1 MSAGDTNKPVEGSA
15 NIIDPAMSLVGK
27 LEDLSLGEILQIVSL
42 SRRSG
47 LLRIEGPEGEGNVF
61 IRDGKIIFASSS
73 IEQEGVLSLLV
84 SHGLVE
90 RTQIEGIRDSLEKV
104 SSPDELKS
112 VLFDE
117 LGVTPEAF
125 QKTLRKKVEDMLYA
139 FFMWEE
145 GTFSFQLVENDDE
158 SPLFMRMG
166 LLFLDNG
173 ISSQFIVM
181 EGARIRDEKRR
192 DQALAGGETSDTM
205 DLGDQV
211 DILAD
216 DTETAAAELQSF
228 YIPESIPPLPER
240 IAKVIILVTGDPALK
255 KGITDALGESDINL
269 LHFDDAVSTLV
280 RIQELRT
287 HRIFP
292 YLILDM
298 MAKGLA
304 DGVRLGGLDI
314 LSTLWDLGINLPAS
328 VIAFEENVES
338 PRDDLVNLESVEL
351 ILLPSLD
358 AEDTSDDD
366 SDQYQDEFK
375 RLIERITEFIETKA
389 EEDQEEYFD
398 LERELSDDL
407 ESIDL
412 PLDTWIEPDV
422 QKPSEPTD
430 PHMAKLSS
438 FVAELNRQDISGE
451 ITLLALR
458 FASEFASRAV
468 LFLVRREDMRGLGQ
482 FGVDLGDELDADKMV
497 RSLVLP
503 RTEGSIFNKVIE
515 AHQSY
520 RGSPDDDEIL
530 DVLLQS
536 LGGEIPGEFYVGPVI
551 SMGKAAVVLYCDDLP
566 ERQSI
571 EPTQSLDIFLS
582 HTGLALDRAFLEMKL
597 KESG

>member
-1 MSAGDTNKPVEGSA
+1 MSTGDTNKPIEGSG

-47 LLRIEGPEGEGNVF
+47 LLRIDGPEGEGNVF

-84 SHGLVE
+84 SHGLVD
-90 RTQIEGIRDSLEKV
+90 RNQVEGIRDSLEKV

-117 LGVTPEAF
+117 LSVTPEAF

-181 EGARIRDEKRR
+181 EGARIKDELRR
-192 DQALAGGETSDTM
+192 DQALAGGVTSGTM
-205 DLGDQV
+205 DLGDQL

-216 DTETAAAELQSF
+216 DAAAAAELQSF
-228 YIPESIPPLPER
+228 KIPESMPPLPER
-240 IAKVIILVTGDPALK
+240 IARVIILVTGDPALK

-287 HRIFP
+287 HKIFP
-292 YLILDM
+292 YLILDI

-304 DGVRLGGLDI
+304 DGVLLGGLDI
-314 LSTLWDLGINLPAS
+314 LSTLWDIGINLHAS
-328 VIAFEENVES
+328 VVAFEENIES
-338 PRDDLVNLESVEL
+338 LRGELVNLKSVDL
-351 ILLPSLD
+351 MLLPSLS
-358 AEDTSDDD
+358 AEGTSDDD
-366 SDQYQDEFK
+366 SDPYQKEFM
-375 RLIERITEFIETKA
+375 RLIERITELIETKTK
-389 EEDQEEYFD
+389 EGQEEYYD

-412 PLDTWIEPDV
+412 PLDTWVEPDV
-422 QKPSEPTD
+422 QKPSEPVE

-468 LFLVRREDMRGLGQ
+468 LFLVRQEDMRGLGQ
-482 FGVDLGDELDADKMV
+482 FGVDLGGELDSDRMI
-497 RSLVLP
+497 RSLLLQ
-503 RTEGSIFNKVIE
+503 RTEDSIFNRVIE
-515 AHQSY
+515 THQSY
-520 RGSPDDDEIL
+520 RGSPDNDEIL

-536 LGGEIPGEFYVGPVI
+536 LGGEIPGELYIGPII
-551 SMGKAAVVLYCDDLP
+551 SMGKTAVVLYCDDLP
-566 ERQSI
+566 ERQGI

-597 KESG
+597 KDSG